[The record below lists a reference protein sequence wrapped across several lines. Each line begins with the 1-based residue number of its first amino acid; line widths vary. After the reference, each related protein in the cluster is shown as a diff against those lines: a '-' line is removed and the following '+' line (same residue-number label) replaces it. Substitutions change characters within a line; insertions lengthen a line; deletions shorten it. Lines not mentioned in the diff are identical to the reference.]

1 MKKKEEKRVLNYRKY
16 PEELKRKIGK
26 SYLSGEASYGVLAK
40 ENGLKNKDVVKEF
53 VKWYRRKLAT
63 ESNFD
68 LEVPLNKNS
77 FCDRTEGDTQLSEL
91 AKLKKQLK
99 ESQLKNE
106 MLETMIDVAEKE
118 LNIDIRKKSGTNQ

>member
-1 MKKKEEKRVLNYRKY
+1 MKKTQVKRVLNYRKY

-40 ENGLKNKDVVKEF
+40 ENGLKNKGVVKEF

-63 ESNFD
+63 ESNFE
-68 LEVPLNKNS
+68 LEVPSKKNDSRDESQGDNKS
-77 FCDRTEGDTQLSEL
+77 L
-91 AKLKKQLK
+91 AFIELKKQLI
-99 ESQLKNE
+99 ESRLKNE
-106 MLETMIDVAEKE
+106 MLETMIDVASKE